1 MSIINKPDITL
12 PIYLNEK
19 IVVDMLAMIEDGF
32 SMVSSISAITSDN
45 TSSNNKLGFDAD
57 VNGIMSRLLKISFA
71 TGHTGSES
79 KSFESTTTSEKVHT
93 ISSLF
98 FKLRNYLHDN
108 NLIVDLTNK
117 LSVDQVTPGDF
128 IEAQGSLEKN
138 PLIHMLEDMSEAL
151 KFADMF
157 SDEAQLGNKSKSS
170 KSRSDS
176 NKAVKQIDNF
186 VEKLKVS
193 GTEDFIM
200 KGDVSVVLS
209 VQEKYLSNDNVSEM
223 VGGEFRVIGKVIQI
237 YRDESVNLLRKTPL
251 ALLSDK
257 DINEFKN
264 SFDNE
269 DLQEYKLPELTTEVE
284 APSIVIIPVA
294 IFI

>member
-1 MSIINKPDITL
+1 MSTINKPDITL

-170 KSRSDS
+170 KAD
-176 NKAVKQIDNF
+176 Q
-186 VEKLKVS
+186 
-193 GTEDFIM
+193 
-200 KGDVSVVLS
+200 
-209 VQEKYLSNDNVSEM
+209 
-223 VGGEFRVIGKVIQI
+223 IQI
-237 YRDESVNLLRKTPL
+237 
-251 ALLSDK
+251 
-257 DINEFKN
+257 
-264 SFDNE
+264 
-269 DLQEYKLPELTTEVE
+269 KL
-284 APSIVIIPVA
+284 
-294 IFI
+294 